1 MAVVVVV
8 KRIIK
13 RGNDMKTR
21 WIVVSV
27 AVVMIAMAICLP
39 VGWTYANPEAEP
51 VGLLGMGEDDAWVVY
66 HSNKVD
72 TFKMRYIGFGCTQE
86 IMGKCVSGNTVAAPD
101 VGELYTLTGNQ
112 KWQNGVTQDIRW
124 EETTGMKCGFH
135 LPITVKEPQ
144 PVCGCQGYSVKVKR
158 DSDLMFQLPM
168 LAAPEYGQG
177 GSIRVTSPQ
186 VVTVNY
192 RWNED
197 VLGKDPCLKSY
208 ELKVQC
214 PSFSK
219 VIPGKDSKVQYDCGT
234 LNYSTVSCTAMA
246 TVSLTTGEVCQS
258 KWQTIDP

>member
-1 MAVVVVV
+1 MVVVV
-8 KRIIK
+8 KRIVK
-13 RGNDMKTR
+13 RGNEMKKR
-21 WIVVSV
+21 LILASV
-27 AVVMIAMAICLP
+27 MVVMMVIAICLP

-51 VGLLGMGEDDAWVVY
+51 VGLLGMGQEDAWVVIK
-66 HSNKVD
+66 SD
-72 TFKMRYIGFGCTQE
+72 GISEFELEYIGFGCHQVAT
-86 IMGKCVSGNTVAAPD
+86 GHCVSGLSLPAPK
-101 VGELYTLTGNQ
+101 VGTYYTLTGNQ
-112 KWQNGVTQDIRW
+112 KWQNGKDQDIRW
-124 EETTGMKCGFH
+124 GETTIIKCGLN
-135 LPITVKEPQ
+135 LPVVVKEPQ

-219 VIPGKDSKVQYDCGT
+219 TIQGKDSKAQYDCGT

-246 TVSLTTGEVCQS
+246 TVQLTTGEVCQS